1 MSKENETLVCKTSFN
16 AFGGVTITIKTSY
29 LENIVKIANPNKHGI
44 DIWKYIRA
52 SYNGSNRYED
62 AKIKNPNYNITVVY
76 TQDSKTFVMVKSIEG
91 ILEFH
96 ITYDNLDYMS
106 GSIIKLPIEKCF
118 DMLDSI
124 ITYLEKF
131 NKKND

>member
-1 MSKENETLVCKTSFN
+1 MSENNILEIKTSFN
-16 AFGGVTITIKTSY
+16 MFGGVTITIKTPF

-44 DIWKYIRA
+44 DMWKYIRS

-62 AKIKNPNYNITVVY
+62 AKIKNPNYNITAVY

-91 ILEFH
+91 MLEFH
-96 ITYDNLDYMS
+96 ITYDYLDYMS

-124 ITYLEKF
+124 IIHLEEL